1 MLTIALLILPL
12 LAGLALLGIRNA
24 TVARKTALGA
34 SVAVLAL
41 AATLVNVYLHNPSLL
56 VADYLWIPAFNAHFH
71 LGVDGITAVM
81 LLLSTV
87 LMPFIIAS
95 QHKKVS
101 KPGVFYAL
109 LFFTQT
115 AVLGVFMALDSFLF
129 YVFWELSL
137 IPIYFLMIVWGEGDD
152 RRKVTL
158 KFFLYTIFGSLL
170 MLVAFAYIYI
180 SSPVHSFDITGMYG
194 QHLSAFDQSWLFW
207 LIFLAFAIK
216 TPLFP
221 LHTWMPKAYTQ
232 APMAATMM
240 LSAILSKMGIYGFI
254 RWLMPL
260 VPQGTA
266 QWSWLVIVLAV
277 IGIIYASFLTLKQN
291 DMKTFSAYSSM
302 AHTSMIVAGLFAINT
317 QGMQGAIFQMLVHGI
332 NMVGLLYIVT
342 IFEKEAGTRL
352 VNQLGGIRAI
362 APRLASLFMLIML
375 GTIALPLTNGFIGE
389 FLLISGLFK
398 FNAWIAAVAGLSII
412 MGAVYMLY
420 LYQKTM
426 LGKLGNNVLS
436 FADVRGTNFSFL
448 SIIAALIVIMGVV
461 PQPLLNMSEQAVSNV
476 LKYLTF

>member
-12 LAGLALLGIRNA
+12 LAGFALLGIRKA
-24 TVARKTALGA
+24 SVARKTALGA
-34 SVAVLAL
+34 SVAILAL
-41 AATLVNVYLHNPSLL
+41 TAVLVNVYLHNPALL
-56 VADYLWIPAFNAHFH
+56 VVDYLWIPAFNSHFH

-81 LLLSTV
+81 LLLSTI

-95 QHKKVS
+95 QHKEVN
-101 KPGVFYAL
+101 KPGIFYAL
-109 LFFTQT
+109 LFFTQ
-115 AVLGVFMALDSFLF
+115 ASVLGVFMALDSFLF

-152 RRKVTL
+152 RRKITL

-170 MLVAFAYIYI
+170 MLLAFAYIYI
-180 SSPVHSFDITGMYG
+180 GSPTHSFDITGMYG
-194 QHLSAFDQSWLFW
+194 QHFSAFDQSWLFW

-302 AHTSMIVAGLFAINT
+302 AHTSLIVAGLFALNV
-317 QGMQGAIFQMLVHGI
+317 QGMQGAVFQMLVHGI
-332 NMVGLLYIVT
+332 NMVGILYIIT
-342 IFEKEAGTRL
+342 LFEKETGSRMA
-352 VNQLGGIRAI
+352 NQLGGIRAI
-362 APRLASLFMLIML
+362 APKFASLFMLIML
-375 GTIALPLTNGFIGE
+375 GTIALPLTNGFVGE
-389 FLLISGLFK
+389 FLLISGIFK
-398 FNAWIAAVAGLSII
+398 FNVWMAAFAGLTII
-412 MGAVYMLY
+412 MGAIYMFY

-426 LGKLGNNVLS
+426 LGKLGNNIS
-436 FADVRGTNFSFL
+436 FTDVKGIDFSFL
-448 SIIAALIVIMGVV
+448 SVIAALVIIMGIL
-461 PQPLLNMSEQAVSNV
+461 PQPLLNLSEQAVSNV